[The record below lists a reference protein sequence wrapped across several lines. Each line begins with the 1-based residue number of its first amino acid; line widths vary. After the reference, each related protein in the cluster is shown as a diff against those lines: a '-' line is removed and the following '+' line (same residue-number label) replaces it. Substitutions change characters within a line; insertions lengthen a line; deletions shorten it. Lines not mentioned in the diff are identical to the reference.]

1 MISFAA
7 MSNVSG
13 AEIKKVLR
21 MSESEWD
28 NFLDADKSTTPLRV
42 YQNLDN
48 KLEEIMYNRD
58 TRYPVKLRTKDLYA
72 GVR

>member
-1 MISFAA
+1 
-7 MSNVSG
+7 
-13 AEIKKVLR
+13 

-28 NFLDADKSTTPLRV
+28 NFLDADKSTTSLRV
-42 YQNLDN
+42 YQNLDS

>member
-7 MSNVSG
+7 ISNLSG
-13 AEIKKVLR
+13 AEIKNALR
-21 MSESEWD
+21 MSKSQWD
-28 NFLDADKSTTPLRV
+28 NFLDADKLTTPLRV

-58 TRYPVKLRTKDLYA
+58 TCYPVKLRTKDLYA